1 MLTLQSWSGRLL
13 AIVLTCALTH
23 TAEAQWGPFGNNCDC
38 QPAIAPAAAAP
49 IYGQVA
55 MANPCN
61 PCAVQTVAVNP
72 CVQPVQETVYQD
84 VPVVKYRQETR
95 TIKEPVVR
103 TVYEEKPVTAYRQIM
118 VQKTA
123 EVPTVQY
130 QNVTE
135 CRQQTINNSRWVSVR
150 QPVQKGCACDYDR
163 RPGLL
168 GWMNRQSYEMR
179 MAFTPNYITQ
189 RHFVPDVRTVSVPVQ
204 RTVAIPSTRTV
215 TYNVAQMEPYETTQ
229 RVARQITEYQEKE
242 VTVSVPYTE
251 TKTVAVGTRTRYA
264 FVDPLGGSSTATAS
278 NPTPSTVEARAIQK
292 KKEAAQRTAGGSIEQ
307 QSFETP
313 VQQRQTPT
321 PTDASEPQPFGLE
334 TLDSFGRN
342 EAKPR
347 MDDTETTVGWRP
359 SRRRSPV
366 RVATDGPA
374 LPAIAAAD

>member
-1 MLTLQSWSGRLL
+1 MLTLRSRSVRLL
-13 AIVLTCALTH
+13 VIALTCALTH
-23 TAEAQWGPFGNNCDC
+23 SAEAQWGPFGSNCNC
-38 QPAIAPAAAAP
+38 QPAVAPAAAAP

-55 MANPCN
+55 MADPCN
-61 PCAVQTVAVNP
+61 VCAVQPVAQ

-95 TIKEPVVR
+95 MVKQPVVR
-103 TVYEEKPVTAYRQIM
+103 TVYEDKPVTAYRQIM

-135 CRQQTINNSRWVSVR
+135 CRQQCINNSRWVSVR

-229 RVARQITEYQEKE
+229 RVARQITEYEEKE

-264 FVDPLGGSSTATAS
+264 YVDPFGGSTTATAS
-278 NPTPSTVEARAIQK
+278 GPTPDRTAEAEAIRK
-292 KKEAAQRTAGGSIEQ
+292 KKEAAANTNSGIELNSYEQ
-307 QSFETP
+307 P
-313 VQQRQTPT
+313 IRQAQP
-321 PTDASEPQPFGLE
+321 SSSNEPAPFGDLNEFGLNDSKLE
-334 TLDSFGRN
+334 
-342 EAKPR
+342 
-347 MDDTETTVGWRP
+347 ETTVGWRP
-359 SRRRSPV
+359 SRRRSPAHK
-366 RVATDGPA
+366 ATEGPA

>member
-1 MLTLQSWSGRLL
+1 MLIHQSWSLRAS
-13 AIVLTCALTH
+13 AIALTLVAL
-23 TAEAQWGPFGNNCDC
+23 TQNAEAQWGPFGNNCNC
-38 QPAIAPAAAAP
+38 QPAVAPAAAAP

-61 PCAVQTVAVNP
+61 PCAVQSVSVAQ

-103 TVYEEKPVTAYRQIM
+103 TVYEEKPVTAYRQVM

-123 EVPTVQY
+123 EVPSVQY
-130 QNVTE
+130 QTVTE
-135 CRQQTINNSRWVSVR
+135 CQQQCINNSRWVSVR

-204 RTVAIPSTRTV
+204 RTVAVPTTRQV
-215 TYNVAQMEPYETTQ
+215 TYNVAQMEAYETTQ
-229 RVARQITEYQEKE
+229 RVARQITEYEEKE
-242 VTVSVPYTE
+242 VTVQVPYTE

-264 FVDPLGGSSTATAS
+264 YVDQFGGSSSTTAL
-278 NPTPSTVEARAIQK
+278 NPTTDRTAEAEAIRK
-292 KKEAAQRTAGGSIEQ
+292 KKEAANNTGIQLNSYEQ
-307 QSFETP
+307 PS
-313 VQQRQTPT
+313 TPT
-321 PTDASEPQPFGLE
+321 PATNEPAPFSG
-334 TLDSFGRN
+334 LDSFGQN
-342 EAKPR
+342 QVKP
-347 MDDTETTVGWRP
+347 TLKPEETTVGWRP
-359 SRRRSPV
+359 SRRGNPSLKK
-366 RVATDGPA
+366 TDGPA
-374 LPAIAAAD
+374 LPVIAAN